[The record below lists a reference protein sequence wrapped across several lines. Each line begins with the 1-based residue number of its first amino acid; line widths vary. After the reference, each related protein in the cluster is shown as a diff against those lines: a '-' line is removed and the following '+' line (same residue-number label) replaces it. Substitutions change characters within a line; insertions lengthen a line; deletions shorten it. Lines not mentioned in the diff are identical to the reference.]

1 MDRVAPRGGTDI
13 ATVLC
18 DRKIPERLKSKI
30 YRTVVRPV
38 AMYGAE
44 CWPATKE
51 VESRLSVME
60 TKMLRW
66 TAGVTRLDHVR
77 NVSVRQRFGVAPIA
91 DKLRE
96 ARLRWYGH
104 VLRVDGDIVRKIGL
118 NIDVPGKRPKG
129 RPRQRWLDTLHVDL
143 KEAGIHPDQ
152 AVRPWSPDNER
163 LEFSGSTSF
172 EFHSEMQNPPRL
184 MTTAIASHSL
194 TTYNFV
200 PD

>member
-1 MDRVAPRGGTDI
+1 
-13 ATVLC
+13 
-18 DRKIPERLKSKI
+18 
-30 YRTVVRPV
+30 
-38 AMYGAE
+38 
-44 CWPATKE
+44 
-51 VESRLSVME
+51 ME

-104 VLRVDGDIVRKIGL
+104 VLRADGDTVRKIGL

-152 AVRPWSPDNER
+152 AFDRAKWRHHTRRADPAAKRDKR
-163 LEFSGSTSF
+163 
-172 EFHSEMQNPPRL
+172 
-184 MTTAIASHSL
+184 
-194 TTYNFV
+194 
-200 PD
+200 

>member
-1 MDRVAPRGGTDI
+1 
-13 ATVLC
+13 
-18 DRKIPERLKSKI
+18 
-30 YRTVVRPV
+30 
-38 AMYGAE
+38 
-44 CWPATKE
+44 
-51 VESRLSVME
+51 ME

-104 VLRVDGDIVRKIGL
+104 VLRADGDTVRKIGL

-152 AVRPWSPDNER
+152 AFDRAKWRLGTLLMLDAAPMMKNRAETQNTCLCVRDGDALMAHFASALTPSVSAP
-163 LEFSGSTSF
+163 SVSF
-172 EFHSEMQNPPRL
+172 TE
-184 MTTAIASHSL
+184 
-194 TTYNFV
+194 
-200 PD
+200 